1 MLGAAGCGAETQ
13 TGIQRYDPEHST
25 NFEESFI
32 AAENGTY
39 TLEWDSEHYR
49 VLLRETSN
57 GRVWSTL
64 PNGLMTPRYDSEGY
78 EIQNHP
84 QMENPLI
91 VEYINETTV
100 QTEYRYA
107 YTASFKKGDYQIE
120 RMENGLRITYH
131 FAQESLSVPVEYT
144 LLEDGMN
151 VSVNP
156 SDIAEGDT
164 RIRRITLSPFFCSVS
179 NTDPNGTL
187 LIPSGS
193 GALIA
198 PYEWK
203 ADVGYTCSYP
213 VYGEDLQLAESQN
226 DSINNHEP
234 VRLPVFWRRQWGNR
248 GLCCHRFRRGSS
260 QH

>member
-1 MLGAAGCGAETQ
+1 MNKRGFAGFLSCLVLLGAAGCGAETQ

-107 YTASFKKGDYQIE
+107 YTASFKKGDYQI
-120 RMENGLRITYH
+120 
-131 FAQESLSVPVEYT
+131 
-144 LLEDGMN
+144 
-151 VSVNP
+151 
-156 SDIAEGDT
+156 
-164 RIRRITLSPFFCSVS
+164 
-179 NTDPNGTL
+179 
-187 LIPSGS
+187 
-193 GALIA
+193 
-198 PYEWK
+198 
-203 ADVGYTCSYP
+203 
-213 VYGEDLQLAESQN
+213 
-226 DSINNHEP
+226 
-234 VRLPVFWRRQWGNR
+234 
-248 GLCCHRFRRGSS
+248 
-260 QH
+260 